1 MKRGAILAIVF
12 GLGLALSPMLYADP
26 VVFELD
32 FTYSG
37 TNPVGTPPWLKAT
50 FSEAGTDAFG
60 FNIVQ
65 LTMEATNL
73 TGNEFAGAWYFNTI
87 YSAPLSSGSFE
98 YQAANSS
105 APEAKVSVGTNAF
118 KAGSAGYFDIE
129 FDFPEANNVNRFDAS
144 EEAIYYI
151 MGVGLTPE
159 DFKALNQPDGLY
171 YTAAHVQGISGNP
184 DSGWIAATSG
194 AQPVPEPTTMLLLGA
209 GLIGLG
215 FFGRK
220 RSLK

>member
-50 FSEAGTDAFG
+50 FSEAGTSG
-60 FNIVQ
+60 LFNIVQ

-87 YSAPLSSGSFE
+87 YSGPLSSSSFE
-98 YQAANSS
+98 YQNDSS
-105 APEAKVSVGTNAF
+105 APKATVSVGTNAF

-151 MGVGLTPE
+151 MGQGLTPE

-171 YTAAHVQGISGNP
+171 YTAAHVQGIYGEL
-184 DSGWIAATSG
+184 SGWIAATGG
-194 AQPVPEPTTMLLLGA
+194 AQPIPEPTTMLLLGA

>member
-1 MKRGAILAIVF
+1 MKRGALLAIVL
-12 GLGLALSPMLYADP
+12 GLGLALSPMLHAGP
-26 VVFELD
+26 IVFELD

-37 TNPVGTPPWLKAT
+37 SNPAGPTPPPWLKAT
-50 FSEAGTDAFG
+50 FEQAGSNT
-60 FNIVQ
+60 VK

-73 TGNEFAGAWYFNTI
+73 TGNEFAGDWYFNTI
-87 YSAPLSSGSFE
+87 YTNPLSAGSFD
-98 YQAANSS
+98 YQANST
-105 APEAKVSVGTNAF
+105 APAAAVSVGTNAF
-118 KAGSAGYFDIE
+118 KAGPAGDFDIK
-129 FDFPEANNVNRFDAS
+129 FDFPEANNVDRFSAS
-144 EEAIYYI
+144 EKAIYYI
-151 MGVGLTPE
+151 YGQQLTPE

-194 AQPVPEPTTMLLLGA
+194 AQPVPEPATMLLLGA

>member
-1 MKRGAILAIVF
+1 MKRGAILAIVL

-37 TNPVGTPPWLKAT
+37 TNPVGPTPWLKAT
-50 FSEAGTDAFG
+50 FSEAGTSG
-60 FNIVQ
+60 LFNIVQ

-87 YSAPLSSGSFE
+87 SSAPLSSGSFS
-98 YQAANSS
+98 YDAAYSS

-151 MGVGLTPE
+151 MGQGLTPE

-171 YTAAHVQGISGNP
+171 YTAAHVQGIYGEL
-184 DSGWIAATSG
+184 SGWIAATSG
-194 AQPVPEPTTMLLLGA
+194 TQPIPEPTTMLLLGV

-220 RSLK
+220 RFLK